1 MKLLGGSWAKKY
13 NSMEHKEESLF
24 VKSIPY
30 IDKYGILILIAI
42 MLLVLHLL
50 QPEVFFS
57 WRNITNIFKQISW
70 QSMLALGVFMVIVTA
85 GIDLSVG
92 SILMLS
98 LMALAISSKAGL
110 PWQIVILVAPA
121 VGLVCGMINGLG
133 ITILRMPHP
142 FIMTLGTLY
151 IFRGVGNLISGGVP
165 IGGIADQIR
174 AIGNGKIKLE
184 WLYGEGAAQYIPSS
198 LILII
203 IIYFIFWVFLNQTRI
218 GKWIYAIGGNPQAA
232 RTAGINVN
240 MILVIVYTLCGFLS
254 GIGALIL
261 AGRTGSAYPNAGL
274 QSELDAIAAV
284 IIGGASF
291 FGGRG
296 TVLGVFAGVFIMG
309 LLRNG
314 LNLMNVSVFWQQV
327 LIGSIIILAV
337 YIDVLRRQ
345 FGTRR

>member
-1 MKLLGGSWAKKY
+1 
-13 NSMEHKEESLF
+13 MENKEESLF
-24 VKSIPY
+24 VRSIPY
-30 IDKYGILILIAI
+30 IDKYGILLLILI

-50 QPEVFFS
+50 QPDVFFS

-98 LMALAISSKAGL
+98 LMALAISSQAGHS
-110 PWQIVILVAPA
+110 WQFVVIVAPV
-121 VGLVCGMINGLG
+121 VGLLCGMVNGLG

-151 IFRGVGNLISGGVP
+151 IFRGFGNLISGGVP
-165 IGGIADQIR
+165 IGGFESQIR
-174 AIGNGKIKLE
+174 SIGNGKIKLE
-184 WLYGEGAAQYIPSS
+184 WLYGEGASQYIPSS
-198 LILII
+198 LIII
-203 IIYFIFWVFLNQTRI
+203 IIIFFIFWVFLNHTKI
-218 GKWIYAIGGNPQAA
+218 GKWIYAIGGNPEAA
-232 RTAGINVN
+232 RAAGISVN
-240 MILVIVYTLCGFLS
+240 KILVLVYTLCGLLS
-254 GIGALIL
+254 GVGALIL

-337 YIDVLRRQ
+337 YIDVLRRR